1 MSTRQGVNPR
11 RPLRRRDFLKLGVA
25 VLAGYAL
32 LKVGARAVIGAKA
45 PVGAP
50 LPDGLKHLQARHA
63 AILSAA
69 AVAIVGPAGEAAYRA
84 GRWQPARDADAMIEA
99 MYEDQRGLVRMALN
113 LLEEST
119 WGMMGFSGLEPQAQQ
134 RHLAS
139 WACSSL
145 ALERSVWGM
154 LHALSCSS
162 FSGTSAGWEVM
173 GYPGPCL
180 KSAEFPGRPPGQSAT
195 FEWDARVP

>member
-1 MSTRQGVNPR
+1 MSTEQRVNLR
-11 RPLRRRDFLKLGVA
+11 RPLRRRDFLKLAVA
-25 VLAGYAL
+25 VLGGYAL
-32 LKVGARAVIGAKA
+32 LKVGARGIIGARA
-45 PVGAP
+45 PVGVA
-50 LPDGLKHLQARHA
+50 LPEGLKHLPPRHA

-69 AVAIVGPAGEAAYRA
+69 AVAIVGPAGEAAHRS
-84 GRWQPARDADAMIEA
+84 GRWQPARDADAMLEA

-119 WGMMGFSGLEPQAQQ
+119 WGMMGLSGLDPQAQQ
-134 RHLAS
+134 DHLAS

-145 ALERSVWGM
+145 ALKRSVWGM

-162 FSGTSAGWEVM
+162 FSGTPAAWEIM

-180 KSAEFPGRPPGQSAT
+180 KSAEFAGRPPGQSAT